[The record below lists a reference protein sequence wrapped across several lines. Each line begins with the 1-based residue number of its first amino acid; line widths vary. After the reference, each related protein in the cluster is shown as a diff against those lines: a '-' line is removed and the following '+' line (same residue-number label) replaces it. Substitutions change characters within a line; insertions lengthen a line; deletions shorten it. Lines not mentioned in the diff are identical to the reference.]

1 MKLIERR
8 RKRKPALPYNY
19 MMYLNADQMDTY
31 IHLKK
36 FGWQMYFIRRPA
48 LRKHTIAVIN
58 NTGTRIGVLK
68 QSGFF
73 SLNPSSIKLRGLDK
87 HLPKHE

>member
-8 RKRKPALPYNY
+8 RKHKPALPDNY

-36 FGWQMYFIRRPA
+36 FGWRMYFIRRPA
-48 LRKHTIAVIN
+48 LRKHTIAMIN

-73 SLNPSSIKLRGLDK
+73 SLNQLSIKLRDLDK
-87 HLPKHE
+87 H